1 MEIDLIDDLY
11 SFDNLKANWE
21 EVYYNDKYATIF
33 QSWSWLRG
41 WIETVTNPWL
51 IICVRPKF
59 SSSYVGFF
67 PLIFQFQKRNRGRKV
82 KILTFWGN
90 PSAEH
95 TGIVCTTEFFESI
108 FNKVSQFIQK
118 KIKWDM
124 IQISNALDPRIE
136 NLIDFF
142 NNKRFV
148 IKELN
153 PTACPYI
160 VLPDSLE
167 RYYMENLTSK
177 SRRNIR
183 KAMKNTLGQKEFKM
197 TTLEN
202 NDFNSQVRVVRELWI
217 RKWGEPKHDQNK
229 FLNVYKRCF
238 DDNRLLV
245 TVFWNDIEPIAGL
258 TAFADHLK
266 KSFVAYSM
274 SFDQNYSNLSP
285 GTAILA
291 YSIDYAIQNGF
302 LEYDFGRGDEGYK
315 FSTFGAENRFN
326 KNYIIERVNIG
337 TKLIPQIKK
346 VKDPIKN
353 FKGREYAKF

>member
-1 MEIDLIDDLY
+1 MEIDVIDDL
-11 SFDNLKANWE
+11 SDFDNLKANWE

-51 IICVRPKF
+51 IICVRPKL
-59 SSSYVGFF
+59 SSSYVSFF
-67 PLIFQFQKRNRGRKV
+67 PLIFQFPKRKRGRAV

-136 NLIDFF
+136 NFIDFF

-153 PTACPYI
+153 PTSCPYI
-160 VLPDSLE
+160 ILPESWD
-167 RYYMENLTSK
+167 RYFEENVTRK

-183 KAMKNTLGQKEFKM
+183 RAMKKTLDQKEFKM

-202 NDFNSQVRVVRELWI
+202 NDLNSQVQAVRQLWI

-238 DDNRLLV
+238 EDSRLV
-245 TVFWNDIEPIAGL
+245 VNVFWNDIQPIAGL
-258 TAFADHLK
+258 TAFTDHLK
-266 KSFVAYSM
+266 KSFVLYSTA
-274 SFDQNYSNLSP
+274 FDRNYSKLSP
-285 GTAILA
+285 GTAIIA
-291 YSIDYAIQNGF
+291 HSIDYAIQNGL

-315 FSTFGAENRFN
+315 IRIFGAEKRIN

-337 TKLIPQIKK
+337 AKLIPQIKK
-346 VKDPIKN
+346 VKDLVKN
-353 FKGREYAKF
+353 FKDREHAKF

>member
-59 SSSYVGFF
+59 SSSYVVFF

-124 IQISNALDPRIE
+124 VQISNAFDPRIE
-136 NLIDFF
+136 NFIDFF
-142 NNKRFV
+142 SNNKFA
-148 IKELN
+148 IKELD
-153 PTACPYI
+153 PTVCPYI
-160 VLPDSLE
+160 ILPESWD
-167 RYYMENLTSK
+167 R
-177 SRRNIR
+177 
-183 KAMKNTLGQKEFKM
+183 
-197 TTLEN
+197 
-202 NDFNSQVRVVRELWI
+202 
-217 RKWGEPKHDQNK
+217 
-229 FLNVYKRCF
+229 
-238 DDNRLLV
+238 
-245 TVFWNDIEPIAGL
+245 
-258 TAFADHLK
+258 
-266 KSFVAYSM
+266 
-274 SFDQNYSNLSP
+274 
-285 GTAILA
+285 
-291 YSIDYAIQNGF
+291 
-302 LEYDFGRGDEGYK
+302 
-315 FSTFGAENRFN
+315 
-326 KNYIIERVNIG
+326 
-337 TKLIPQIKK
+337 
-346 VKDPIKN
+346 
-353 FKGREYAKF
+353 